1 MYGLPCNAPT
11 VLHVM
16 AAASATTAE
25 MTHEAGT
32 LGGPWLGEEKWEGG
46 VMDRASGVIYAM
58 PQQATRV
65 LKIDPGA
72 AAAGAVGG
80 AGGANMA

>member
-1 MYGLPCNAPT
+1 
-11 VLHVM
+11 
-16 AAASATTAE
+16 
-25 MTHEAGT
+25 MTHEVGTGHAGQAVAR
-32 LGGPWLGEEKWEGG
+32 GGEVGG
-46 VMDRASGVIYAM
+46 VMDRASGAIYAM